1 MSCNLTKGRNITCR
15 DTVGGVKAI
24 YFAQYDEVVTYT
36 EGTTTEVGSLVTFTL
51 GASDDIYKY
60 TLKRGTASCTE
71 TLTGSSENG
80 TVFYT
85 PSVNIKL
92 HKLTKEDQNQVKL
105 LASNRLVIFLELNE
119 VLTANSH
126 NVLLALG
133 LENGMELN
141 AGTNATGTAFGD
153 MNGYDWT
160 FDGME
165 RDAMVTVADYTTTPL
180 DNADFTF
187 QGIVTS

>member
-15 DTVGGVKAI
+15 DTVGGIKAI
-24 YFAQYDEVVTYT
+24 YFVQYDEIASFS
-36 EGTTTEVGSLVTFTL
+36 EGTGVNAGSLDTFNI
-51 GASDDIYKY
+51 GSNDIYKY

-165 RDAMVTVADYTTTPL
+165 RNAMVTVADYTTNPL
-180 DNADFTF
+180 DNSAFTF
-187 QGIVTS
+187 NSIITT

>member
-15 DTVGGVKAI
+15 DTVGGIKAI
-24 YFAQYDEVVTYT
+24 YFVQYDEIISFS
-36 EGTTTEVGSLVTFTL
+36 EGTGAAAGSLDTFDI
-51 GASDDIYKY
+51 GSNDIYKY

-71 TLTGSSENG
+71 TITGSSENG

-141 AGTNATGTAFGD
+141 TGSNVTGAAFGD

-165 RDAMVTVADYTTTPL
+165 RDPMVTVADYTTTPL
-180 DNADFTF
+180 DNSGFTYNA
-187 QGIVTS
+187 IVTS

>member
-15 DTVGGVKAI
+15 DTVGGIKAI
-24 YFAQYDEVVTYT
+24 YFAQFDEVTAYA
-36 EGTTTEVGSLVTFTL
+36 EGTSTDVGSLVTFTM

-71 TLTGSSENG
+71 TITGSSENG

-85 PSVNIKL
+85 PSVQIML
-92 HKLTKEDQNQVKL
+92 HKLTKEDQNQIKL

-119 VLTANSH
+119 IITATGN

-141 AGTNATGTAFGD
+141 SGTNATGAAFGD
-153 MNGYDWT
+153 MNGYTWT
-160 FDGME
+160 FEGME
-165 RDAMVTVADYTTTPL
+165 RNPMLTVEDYSSTPL
-180 DNADFTF
+180 DNSGFTYNA
-187 QGIVTS
+187 IVTS

>member
-24 YFAQYDEVVTYT
+24 YFAQYDEVVAYA
-36 EGTTTEVGSLVTFTL
+36 EGATTEVGSLVTFTL

-71 TLTGSSENG
+71 TLTGSSEAG

-119 VLTANSH
+119 VLTSNSH

-133 LENGMELN
+133 LENGMDLN
-141 AGTNATGTAFGD
+141 SGTNATGTAFGD

-165 RDAMVTVADYTTTPL
+165 RDAMVTVADFTTTPL
-180 DNADFTF
+180 DNASFTF
-187 QGIVTS
+187 NSIVTS

>member
-15 DTVGGVKAI
+15 DTVGGIKAI
-24 YFAQYDEVVTYT
+24 YFVQYDEITSFA
-36 EGTTTEVGSLVTFTL
+36 EGTGADAGSLDTFDI
-51 GASDDIYKY
+51 GSNDIYKY
-60 TLKRGTASCTE
+60 ALKRGTASCTE
-71 TLTGSSENG
+71 TITGSSENG

-180 DNADFTF
+180 DNAAFTY
-187 QGIVTS
+187 QSIVTS